1 MSEGPFQM
9 ENPSGLTD
17 ADWAELNKLKKAYD
31 DGGQRGLNEAM
42 ENLAKHPLRY
52 ATVIGAL
59 YPNMLREALRD
70 STAEQGITD
79 EDLREMARKLESPAR
94 DQ

>member
-1 MSEGPFQM
+1 MSEDRFQM

-17 ADWAELNKLKKAYD
+17 ADWAELKKAYD

-70 STAEQGITD
+70 SMAEQGITD
-79 EDLREMARKLESPAR
+79 EDLRKMARKLESPAR

>member
-1 MSEGPFQM
+1 
-9 ENPSGLTD
+9 
-17 ADWAELNKLKKAYD
+17 
-31 DGGQRGLNEAM
+31 M